1 MSTATIHNKRLLLK
15 QNSGVQSLKIALVA
29 VEVALKSVDPFLL
42 VKNSMKLTGSEL
54 CINDVDCRSKRFDLS
69 LFDRIY
75 IVGAGKATA
84 GMSEAVI
91 HVLGGRVSGG
101 AITIPYDISTRRSIL
116 SITHAGHP
124 LPDKNGL
131 EGTKKILSVLH
142 NVSSNDLVF
151 VLISGGGSALMP
163 IPMNG
168 ITLAEK
174 QKITSTLLA
183 SGASIDEIN
192 IIRKHLSA
200 IKGGRLAKILGKGS
214 TLISLIMSDVVD
226 DRIDIIASGPTAPDK
241 STFHD
246 AKLVLQKYKLW
257 NSGKFALK
265 SVMKIID
272 EGIRRK
278 IEDTP
283 KPSDPVFK
291 KVHNILIGSNA
302 VACKSVFSYLN
313 SQGIKT
319 MYLGSSF
326 VGKASNHGYFLHKLV
341 DDFLPPSVPY
351 AFVLGGETTVELGT
365 KISGRGGRNHEA
377 ALAAAVKF
385 KSWTNKD
392 FTILCLGTDGIDG
405 NSNAAG
411 AIVTPK
417 TMSEISKQNLDLSPY
432 LRRHDSYTLFKKLKS
447 VIVTH
452 KTGTNVNDI
461 SIVCRVK

>member
-42 VKNSMKLTGSEL
+42 IKNSMKLTGSEL

-163 IPMNG
+163 LPMNG

-192 IIRKHLSA
+192 VIRKHLSA

-226 DRIDIIASGPTAPDK
+226 DRIDIIASGPTAP
-241 STFHD
+241 
-246 AKLVLQKYKLW
+246 
-257 NSGKFALK
+257 
-265 SVMKIID
+265 
-272 EGIRRK
+272 
-278 IEDTP
+278 
-283 KPSDPVFK
+283 
-291 KVHNILIGSNA
+291 
-302 VACKSVFSYLN
+302 
-313 SQGIKT
+313 
-319 MYLGSSF
+319 
-326 VGKASNHGYFLHKLV
+326 
-341 DDFLPPSVPY
+341 
-351 AFVLGGETTVELGT
+351 
-365 KISGRGGRNHEA
+365 
-377 ALAAAVKF
+377 
-385 KSWTNKD
+385 
-392 FTILCLGTDGIDG
+392 
-405 NSNAAG
+405 
-411 AIVTPK
+411 
-417 TMSEISKQNLDLSPY
+417 
-432 LRRHDSYTLFKKLKS
+432 
-447 VIVTH
+447 
-452 KTGTNVNDI
+452 
-461 SIVCRVK
+461 

>member
-1 MSTATIHNKRLLLK
+1 MCAARIHNKRLLLK
-15 QNSGVQSLKIALVA
+15 HNSGVQSLKIALLA
-29 VEVALKSVDPFLL
+29 VEVALKSVDPYFLI
-42 VKNSMKLTGSEL
+42 KKSMKLAGSVL
-54 CINDVDCRSKRFDLS
+54 CITDVDCKSKRFDLS

-75 IVGAGKATA
+75 LVGAGKATA

-91 HVLGGRVSGG
+91 HVLGGRVNGG
-101 AITIPYDISTRRSIL
+101 AITIPYDIRTRRTIL

-131 EGTKKILSVLH
+131 QGTKKILSVLD
-142 NVSSNDLVF
+142 NVTRNDLVF

-163 IPMNG
+163 LPMNG
-168 ITLAEK
+168 ITLVEK

-192 IIRKHLSA
+192 VIRKHVSA
-200 IKGGRLAKILGKGS
+200 IKGGRLAKILGKGC
-214 TLISLIMSDVVD
+214 TLISLILSDVVED
-226 DRIDIIASGPTAPDK
+226 KIDIIASGPTAPDK

-246 AKLVLQKYKLW
+246 AKLILQKYKLW
-257 NSGKFALK
+257 NNGNVVSE
-265 SVMKIID
+265 SIMKTIAD
-272 EGIRRK
+272 GIKKK

-283 KPSDPVFK
+283 KPADPVFR

-319 MYLGSSF
+319 MNLGSSF
-326 VGKASNHGYFLHKLV
+326 VGKALNHGYFLHKLA

-365 KISGRGGRNHEA
+365 KMTGLGGRNHEA
-377 ALAAAVKF
+377 ALAAAIKF

-392 FTILCLGTDGIDG
+392 FTILCMGTDGIDG

-417 TMSEISKQNLDLSPY
+417 TISEISKKNLDLSSY

-447 VIVTH
+447 VIVTLN
-452 KTGTNVNDI
+452 TGTNVNDI